1 MSLQYILQDDV
12 YIVLHCITVYC
23 THYISTMQ
31 NYENKVVELQVLG
44 YRLRAFQSYRY
55 VNDRL

>member
-1 MSLQYILQDDV
+1 M
-12 YIVLHCITVYC
+12 VYC
-23 THYISTMQ
+23 THYVSTMQ

-55 VNDRL
+55 DIACRL